1 MYVLRCVKSGAFNHN
16 LLVREGEFV
25 TSLGG
30 STKNLNNAV
39 TFDTK
44 RETIWLRTDIT
55 NNGNIY
61 IKRRPGKAILP
72 ARFEIVA
79 VELSIKE

>member
-55 NNGNIY
+55 NKEEIFIFPKNSM
-61 IKRRPGKAILP
+61 AQP